1 MSKHSAII
9 IDDEKNI
16 REALSVILEQY
27 CPEVEVIGQISSAEE
42 GRRFLERNNPD
53 IVFLDISMPGEDGFL
68 FLKSLGFYDF
78 ALIFITAH
86 QEYALKALKIN
97 AVDYLL
103 KPVNPFELMDAVNKA
118 LSYRELRRNRK
129 EIREIYQESI
139 NNLQDQIFSRSS
151 ILQKITVTEQF
162 GFKIVK
168 LADLIYLEADQ
179 NYTVLHLKDNKQII
193 ATKNLGEFEKMLEQT
208 EFYRI
213 HKSTIIN
220 LNFLTGYS
228 SYQGN
233 FAEMQ
238 DGSRLSISRRKV
250 TEFRE
255 YIRTFFKSFE

>member
-1 MSKHSAII
+1 MDRYTAII

-16 REALSVILEQY
+16 REALSVLLEQY
-27 CPEVEVIGQISSAEE
+27 CPEVEVIGCMSNAEDA
-42 GRRFLERNNPD
+42 RRFLKINIPD
-53 IVFLDISMPGEDGFL
+53 IVFLDISMPGEDGFS
-68 FLKSLGFYDF
+68 FLRSLGFYDF
-78 ALIFITAH
+78 ALIFVTAY
-86 QEYALKALKIN
+86 QEFALKALKTN

-103 KPVNPFELMDAVNKA
+103 KPVNPFELQDAVSKA
-118 LSYRELRRNRK
+118 LRYRELRRSRK
-129 EIREIYQESI
+129 EIRDIYQESI
-139 NNLQDQIFSRSS
+139 SNLQEQIFSRSS

-193 ATKNLGEFEKMLEQT
+193 ATKNLGEFEKILEQT

-220 LNFLTGYS
+220 LNCLTGYS
-228 SYQGN
+228 SYQGH

-255 YIRTFFKSFE
+255 YIRTFFKSAE